1 MPSRTG
7 TRHHQG
13 NSFMQPKDLVA
24 RFISHI
30 HAQRFDE
37 AKELLATDGFEYV
50 GPNMRFLS
58 RDDMLAYQFGMAAI
72 QKDLIVRQLSADGEH
87 VFAILDYQTHFEPI
101 GDVRLAVW
109 FRVRGD
115 RIQTVET
122 FYNAAVVENM
132 LGGNLPSAVD
142 TSK

>member
-1 MPSRTG
+1 
-7 TRHHQG
+7 
-13 NSFMQPKDLVA
+13 MQPKAIVEQ
-24 RFISHI
+24 FISDI
-30 HAQRFDE
+30 QAQRFDE
-37 AKELLATDGFEYV
+37 AKALLAAEDFEYV

-109 FRVRGD
+109 FRVRGET
-115 RIQTVET
+115 IHTVEA

-132 LGGNLPSAVD
+132 LGGILPS
-142 TSK
+142 TEQG

>member
-1 MPSRTG
+1 
-7 TRHHQG
+7 
-13 NSFMQPKDLVA
+13 MQPKDIVEQ
-24 RFISHI
+24 FIADI
-30 HAQRFDE
+30 QAQRFDE
-37 AKELLATDGFEYV
+37 AKALLAAEDFEYV
-50 GPNMRFLS
+50 GPNMRFLT

-115 RIQTVET
+115 KIHTVET

-132 LGGNLPSAVD
+132 LGGILPSAG
-142 TSK
+142 

>member
-1 MPSRTG
+1 
-7 TRHHQG
+7 
-13 NSFMQPKDLVA
+13 MQPKDLVA
-24 RFISHI
+24 QFIADI

-37 AKELLATDGFEYV
+37 AKALLATDGFEYV

-58 RDDMLAYQFGMAAI
+58 PDDMLAYQFGMAAI
-72 QKDLIVRQLSADGEH
+72 QKDLIVRQLSAEGEH

-109 FRVRGD
+109 FRVQGES
-115 RIQTVET
+115 IQTVEA

-132 LGGNLPSAVD
+132 LGGNLPTAKD
-142 TSK
+142 LNP

>member
-1 MPSRTG
+1 
-7 TRHHQG
+7 
-13 NSFMQPKDLVA
+13 MQPKDLVA
-24 RFISHI
+24 QFIADI

-37 AKELLATDGFEYV
+37 AKALLATDGFEYV

-58 RDDMLAYQFGMAAI
+58 PDDMLAYQFGMAAI
-72 QKDLIVRQLSADGEH
+72 QKDLIVRQLSAEGEH

-109 FRVRGD
+109 FRVQGESIR
-115 RIQTVET
+115 TVEA

-132 LGGNLPSAVD
+132 LGGNLPTAKD
-142 TSK
+142 LNP